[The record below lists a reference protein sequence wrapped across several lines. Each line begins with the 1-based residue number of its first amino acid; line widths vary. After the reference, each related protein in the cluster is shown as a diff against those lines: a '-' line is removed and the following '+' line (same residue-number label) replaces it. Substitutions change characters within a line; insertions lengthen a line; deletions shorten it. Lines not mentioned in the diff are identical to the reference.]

1 LITLSQR
8 ALNRALLDR
17 QHLLRRREGSAAS
30 EIEHLVAMQAQVPT
44 SPYVGL
50 WSRLES
56 FQPDDLSN
64 LISQRRA
71 VRLGIMRNTLHLMTA
86 RDCLM
91 LRPLFQPLLERT
103 LRSSPFGRNLIGLD
117 SDALIGESTR
127 LMNAKPRTLAEL
139 GAALHER
146 WPDREATSL
155 AYAIRH
161 LVPLIQLPP
170 RGLWGKSGQPTWTTA
185 ELWLG
190 RPLNAKPSLER
201 LIRRYL
207 AAFGPA
213 TVADISAWSGL
224 TGLRETI
231 AKLRSE
237 LRTFRDE
244 RGREL
249 FDVRDGPLPDPD
261 TPAPPRFLP
270 EFDNLILGHDDR
282 TRVIAF
288 EHRYMVGNG
297 TFLIDGFVAGIWTI
311 KRERRA
317 ATVAV
322 SSFKPLRKSVRAGL
336 ADEGERL
343 LTFAAAD
350 AVKRDIHFEVAAP
363 RPPTPWRPPGRP
375 PRPPAHDAGR

>member
-1 LITLSQR
+1 
-8 ALNRALLDR
+8 
-17 QHLLRRREGSAAS
+17 
-30 EIEHLVAMQAQVPT
+30 MQAQVPT

-224 TGLRETI
+224 TGLREAI

-343 LTFAAAD
+343 LTFAATD

-363 RPPTPWRPPGRP
+363 RPPTPWRPPVRP
-375 PRPPAHDAGR
+375 RRPPAHDAGR